1 MLETK
6 IEQLTKAIEALT
18 LVMQSATNDIKTDV
32 KSILEQTVEPVIEE
46 TKALNYEDL
55 RAVILKAN
63 RNDPDNKIITKEILT
78 KYKAN
83 KVTEVSEIDISAVIE
98 EIERLTK

>member
-6 IEQLTKAIEALT
+6 IEELTKAIEALT

-32 KSILEQTVEPVIEE
+32 KAILEQTIEPAIEE
-46 TKALNYEDL
+46 TKTLNYEDL
-55 RAVILKAN
+55 RAAILKAN

-83 KVTEVSEIDISAVIE
+83 KVTEVSELDIQAVIE
-98 EIERLTK
+98 DIERLTK